1 MKYVLIIGDGMA
13 DDPILELKN
22 KTPLQYAKTPTMDK
36 LASFGVFGN
45 VLTVPEGL
53 TAGSD
58 TAILSIFGYD
68 PKDGYGGRA
77 ALEAAAM
84 GIKMNKDD
92 IAYRCNMITIED
104 GKIISHSAGSIEGNI
119 SDTLITELFENNEI
133 KEIADKA
140 SIKIYPGNSF
150 RHIAIQ
156 SFDNS
161 NNQTKKESFNLTKL
175 IPPHDHLFESY
186 DQLLPKETTIN
197 AKTLKTLMLKAHEI
211 LDVHPINKKRKED
224 GKLPANGI
232 WFWAEGETKELPK
245 FYAKYNKT
253 GAVISAVPLCQG
265 IGVLI
270 GLEKIIV
277 KGATGELN
285 TNYEGK
291 VEAVIEALKTH
302 DFVTVHVE
310 APDECTHN
318 GDLKGKL
325 QAIEWIDS
333 RIVAPIYEKLK
344 NSNDDF
350 KILLMTDHRTLIS
363 TRSHANGAVPYAIY
377 DSRNENKTN
386 LCFNEFDAKKGT
398 YIKDGTKLLDVLF
411 NN

>member
-13 DDPILELKN
+13 DDLVSELKN

-36 LASFGVFGN
+36 LASLGVFGN
-45 VLTVPEGL
+45 VLTVPNDL

-68 PKDGYGGRA
+68 PKDSYGGRA

-84 GIKMNKDD
+84 GIKMSKGD
-92 IAYRCNMITIED
+92 IAYRCNMVTFED
-104 GKIISHSAGSIEGNI
+104 GRIISHSADSIEGDI
-119 SDTLITELFENNEI
+119 SDSLITELFNNAEI
-133 KEIADKA
+133 KEIAEKA

-156 SFDNS
+156 GAGKTGEASTE
-161 NNQTKKESFNLTKL
+161 TKQVLTKL
-175 IPPHDHLFESY
+175 TPPHDNLFKPY
-186 DQLLPKETTIN
+186 INLLPTENTEN
-197 AKTLKTLMLKAHEI
+197 AKMLRTLMLKAHEI
-211 LDVHPINKKRKED
+211 LDKHPINIERKAK

-232 WFWAEGETKELPK
+232 WFWAEGEAKELPR
-245 FYAKYNKT
+245 FSDKYNKT

-291 VEAVIEALKTH
+291 VEAAIEALKTH
-302 DFVTVHVE
+302 DFVAVHVE

-318 GDLKGKL
+318 GDLKGKI

-333 RIVAPIYEKLK
+333 RIVAPIYDKL
-344 NSNDDF
+344 SSADTDF

-363 TRSHANGAVPYAIY
+363 TRSHANGAVPYTIY
-377 DSRNENKTN
+377 DSSKELNTG
-386 LCFNEFDAKKGT
+386 LHFNEHDASNGE
-398 YIKDGTKLLDVLF
+398 YIKDGTKLLNKLF
-411 NN
+411 DK